1 MNYGFYKQSKKINL
15 SLLDKSEFV
24 KLRIR
29 SFVCLKVCVLK
40 GCYQMTVKGL
50 FSGLVVVTLSLIAGC
65 SQTTINPPSSV
76 TPSKPPVAQQT
87 AWQQRQAF
95 LAHKAAW
102 QLKSKVS
109 LRYDEENLIFGLN
122 WSQLPANNYVVNI
135 SNPITGALVSKL
147 RRTNGI
153 ISLLADDGRTYRDN
167 DEERLLK
174 DHSGLTIPVKGMQ
187 YWVRGLSSPQY
198 KVDNLVLDN
207 AGRPRTLQQA
217 GWKIIYSS
225 YVNNG
230 TNALPRKINL
240 SRGAE
245 KIFIRLVVKNWQ

>member
-1 MNYGFYKQSKKINL
+1 
-15 SLLDKSEFV
+15 
-24 KLRIR
+24 
-29 SFVCLKVCVLK
+29 
-40 GCYQMTVKGL
+40 MTVKGL
-50 FSGLVVVTLSLIAGC
+50 FAGLLITNLMLITGC
-65 SQTTINPPSSV
+65 SKININQPASV
-76 TPSKPPVAQQT
+76 TPAKPPVAQQK

-95 LAHKAAW
+95 LARKGAW
-102 QLKSKVS
+102 RLKSKVS
-109 LRYDEENLIFGLN
+109 LRFDDENLIFGLN
-122 WSQLPANNYVVNI
+122 WSQLPANNYVMQI

-147 RRTNGI
+147 SRTNGV
-153 ISLLADDGRTYRDN
+153 ISLLADNGRTYRDN

-174 DHSGLTIPVKGMQ
+174 EHSGLTIPVKGMQ
-187 YWVRGLSSPQY
+187 HWVRGLSSPQY

-245 KIFIRLVVKNWQ
+245 KIYIRLIAKNWQ